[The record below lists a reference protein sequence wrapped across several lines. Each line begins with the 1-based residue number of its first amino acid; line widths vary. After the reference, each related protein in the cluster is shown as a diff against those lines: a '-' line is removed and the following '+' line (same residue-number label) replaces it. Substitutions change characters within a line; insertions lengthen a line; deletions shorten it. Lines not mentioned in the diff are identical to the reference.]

1 MGQRSCGR
9 QNKPF
14 CANQKAEHSAYVQY
28 SILTGTTYA
37 RSILTMLLAPTSP
50 PKSTLPN
57 TFAAAAKQP
66 SPLKLQAFSQAPQRS
81 LFNPSVSRQLSA
93 PAFRNPAFTTPQA
106 SRYMEVD
113 DSPAMTEASPALE
126 SPDFDQSELMDS
138 MDLSSPEPPRRTLY
152 SEKRSGKGALSRVSA
167 LDFHK
172 DRVRK
177 RMRNDRDKDIGST
190 RSRLPG
196 GCDEDDSE
204 YDEFEQGEGRRKRST
219 NKNMGWLHYI
229 LSTVSANPDAPIVFS
244 YYLQLFVD
252 ACLAGLLLWGVWGA
266 FTTARGEVIY
276 AAEKAKAEK
285 LAEIDLCSRNY
296 LANKCAPLASR
307 LPALGPACDEWETCM
322 NQDPNSVAGVKA
334 SAGQMAEVINAF
346 TAQLS
351 WKSIVSNFV

>member
-1 MGQRSCGR
+1 MD
-9 QNKPF
+9 
-14 CANQKAEHSAYVQY
+14 
-28 SILTGTTYA
+28 
-37 RSILTMLLAPTSP
+37 
-50 PKSTLPN
+50 
-57 TFAAAAKQP
+57 
-66 SPLKLQAFSQAPQRS
+66 
-81 LFNPSVSRQLSA
+81 
-93 PAFRNPAFTTPQA
+93 
-106 SRYMEVD
+106 VD
-113 DSPAMTEASPALE
+113 DSPAMTEASPAIDT
-126 SPDFDQSELMDS
+126 PDIDRSDLMDS
-138 MDLSSPEPPRRTLY
+138 LDLSSPEPPRRHTY
-152 SEKRSGKGALSRVSA
+152 SERKSGKGALSRVTA
-167 LDFHK
+167 LDFQK

-177 RMRNDRDKDIGST
+177 RTRNDRDKDIGST

-196 GCDEDDSE
+196 GCDEDDSDYDE
-204 YDEFEQGEGRRKRST
+204 YDEDSARRKRPP
-219 NKNMGWLHYI
+219 KNMGWLHYI

-244 YYLQLFVD
+244 YYLQLIVD

-296 LANKCAPLASR
+296 LANKCAPIASR

-351 WKSIVSNFV
+351 WKSIVSHHA